1 MFTRALAIW
10 LLLLILAVLNGA
22 IREGLI
28 TPRLGEQGGHIV
40 STAILCTA
48 IILVAW
54 FSISWLGP
62 KNGRE
67 ALVIGIVWVALTIAF
82 EFLAGHYAFG
92 NSWER
97 LIADYNV
104 FRGRIWILVLLAN
117 FFAPLW
123 AFLQKQSV

>member
-1 MFTRALAIW
+1 
-10 LLLLILAVLNGA
+10 LLLILAVLNGA
-22 IREGLI
+22 MRERFI
-28 TPRLGEQGGHIV
+28 TPRFGEQGGHIA
-40 STAILCTA
+40 STAILCAA
-48 IILVAW
+48 IILVVR
-54 FSISWLGP
+54 FSISWMGP

-67 ALVIGIVWVALTIAF
+67 ALMVGLVWVALTVSF

-117 FFAPLW
+117 LFAPLW
-123 AFLQKQSV
+123 AFLQKQPV

>member
-1 MFTRALAIW
+1 MYSRALAIW

-22 IREGLI
+22 IREALV
-28 TPRLGEQGGHIV
+28 TPRFGEQGGHII
-40 STAILCTA
+40 STAILCAA
-48 IILVAW
+48 IIIVAW
-54 FSISWLGP
+54 FSISWIGP

-67 ALVIGIVWVALTIAF
+67 ALVVGIVWVALTIAF

-117 FFAPLW
+117 LVAPLW